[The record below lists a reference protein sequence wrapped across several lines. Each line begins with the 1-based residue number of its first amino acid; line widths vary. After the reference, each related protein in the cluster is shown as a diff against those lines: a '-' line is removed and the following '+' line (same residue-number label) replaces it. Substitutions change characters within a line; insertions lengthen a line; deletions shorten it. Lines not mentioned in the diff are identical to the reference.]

1 MGAWNGHTAILDIRG
16 AGSYALTD
24 CPFVPMIA
32 LLWLLVVPGL
42 LWTACLIFILLRLMF
57 I

>member
-16 AGSYALTD
+16 AGDYVLTD
-24 CPFVPMIA
+24 CPFVPMVG

-42 LWTACLIFILLRLMF
+42 LWIACLLVMLLIRPV
-57 I
+57 